1 MQCRLVFKCELW
13 WRAYGNCWLITVI
26 LHIDPPEMKTFG
38 ADIEERI
45 IGGKKVT
52 LAKKGNFIMK
62 IYTVHTLYNVI
73 LRIVKN
79 FLETRENIKIST
91 HPFYHKNLG
100 WFSWE
105 WSKKKKFF
113 FKKKNSKWPT
123 QKKLIF
129 QNRQFSKFFRQNF
142 SDGSLE

>member
-1 MQCRLVFKCELW
+1 
-13 WRAYGNCWLITVI
+13 
-26 LHIDPPEMKTFG
+26 MKTFG

-79 FLETRENIKIST
+79 FLETRENIKISI
-91 HPFYHKNLG
+91 HPFCYMNL
-100 WFSWE
+100 
-105 WSKKKKFF
+105 
-113 FKKKNSKWPT
+113 
-123 QKKLIF
+123 
-129 QNRQFSKFFRQNF
+129 
-142 SDGSLE
+142 D